1 MLTEKELEILNI
13 IIDFIDDNGYAPSVR
28 EVCKITKLKSTS
40 SVHTYFKSLQEK
52 GFIQRKENFP
62 RALRVIK
69 KA

>member
-1 MLTEKELEILNI
+1 MLTKREKEILNI
-13 IIDFIDDNGYAPSVR
+13 ITDYIKENGYAPSVR
-28 EVCKITKLKSTS
+28 EMCEITGLKSTS
-40 SVHTYFKSLQEK
+40 TVHTYLKGLQEK